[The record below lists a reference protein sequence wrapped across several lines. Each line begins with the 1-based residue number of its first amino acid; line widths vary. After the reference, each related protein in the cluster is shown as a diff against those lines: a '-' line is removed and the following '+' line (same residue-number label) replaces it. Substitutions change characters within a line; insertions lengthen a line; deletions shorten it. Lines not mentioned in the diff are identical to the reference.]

1 MELFM
6 LFLYIFAESEIAGQ
20 KGFDNGV
27 QNTSVHS
34 SSP

>member
-1 MELFM
+1 M
-6 LFLYIFAESEIAGQ
+6 FLYIFAESEIAGQ
-20 KGFDNGV
+20 KGFDNDV